1 MRERDDWSHG
11 GEVTQQPLGRGSPAS
26 GHSSVYLALP
36 YIRLNF
42 FAETAYPSAPF
53 F

>member
-11 GEVTQQPLGRGSPAS
+11 AEVARQPLGGGSPAG
-26 GHSSVYLALP
+26 GHPGVYLALP

-42 FAETAYPSAPF
+42 FAETA
-53 F
+53 